1 MGGRSREAIM
11 RKREGRKRIWE
22 WGRGKGGVEG
32 EKEWREI
39 ETGEKRGEGV
49 KKGRAGKKEKKGREW
64 GGGEGGR
71 GGWGSE
77 VKHAGIPSNIFT
89 DFQYC
94 DLNYCDR
101 A

>member
-1 MGGRSREAIM
+1 L
-11 RKREGRKRIWE
+11 KT
-22 WGRGKGGVEG
+22 
-32 EKEWREI
+32 
-39 ETGEKRGEGV
+39 ETRKRGEWVVGIGCGLRTGV
-49 KKGRAGKKEKKGREW
+49 MSILKKKKGRGCELRREEGRGGSEGW
-64 GGGEGGR
+64 GVGGR
-71 GGWGSE
+71 GGRGGGSE